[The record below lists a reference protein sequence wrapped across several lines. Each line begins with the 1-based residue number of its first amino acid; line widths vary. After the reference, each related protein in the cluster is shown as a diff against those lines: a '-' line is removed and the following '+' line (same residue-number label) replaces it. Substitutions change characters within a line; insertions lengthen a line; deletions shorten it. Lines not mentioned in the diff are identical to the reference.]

1 LPDKMILGLGIV
13 QNIHDLK
20 SYFTAE
26 IWMGWLFTLV
36 QVILILIAGRIII
49 IVVNKAISKT
59 MVERPN
65 SRFALDQRRTVTFRK
80 LMQNVVSYTIN
91 FIVILMVLNQFGVHL
106 APLLAGAGVVGLA
119 VGFGAQSLV
128 KDIITGF
135 FIILEDQFAVGDV
148 IQTKTFKGT
157 VEAIGL
163 RTTRIK
169 SWTGEVHIIPNGT
182 FQEVTNFSV
191 NNSLAVVDVTVSNE
205 RNLDK
210 IQSALVDIMQKLH
223 ETDDN
228 IIKAPQVL
236 GVQTLGEAETVI
248 RITAECRPTTQGAV
262 ARRINGEIRS
272 ALYTPDV
279 KVSSPQ
285 GDI

>member
-1 LPDKMILGLGIV
+1 LTDKMTLGQGIV
-13 QNIHDLK
+13 KNISDLK
-20 SYFTAE
+20 AYFTAE

-36 QVILILIAGRIII
+36 QIVLIIVAGRIII
-49 IVVNKAISKT
+49 KLVNKAISKM

-65 SRFALDQRRTVTFRK
+65 SRFRFDQRRTVTFRK
-80 LMQNVVSYTIN
+80 LIQNAVSYMVN
-91 FIVILMVLNQFGVHL
+91 FIVILMVLYQFGVEL

-205 RNLDK
+205 RDLDT
-210 IQSALVDIMQKLH
+210 IQATLHDIMQKIH

-228 IIKAPQVL
+228 MIKAPQIL
-236 GVQTLGEAETVI
+236 GVQTLGEAEAVI

-272 ALYTPDV
+272 ALFSADV